1 MFTNTTTLGEFSQ
14 QQSSP
19 EAQRERERE
28 RERESSLLQR
38 VFLAECRSTSLDPV
52 VDEKDKEIER
62 RKGKWMEKQNC
73 SDHELVGPTLLHDA
87 S

>member
-1 MFTNTTTLGEFSQ
+1 VSFL
-14 QQSSP
+14 SSKP
-19 EAQRERERE
+19 LQKHSERERE
-28 RERESSLLQR
+28 LSLLQR
-38 VFLAECRSTSLDPV
+38 VFLAEYHSTSLDPV

-73 SDHELVGPTLLHDA
+73 SDHELVGPTLLNDA

>member
-1 MFTNTTTLGEFSQ
+1 MFTNTTTLGEFSE

-19 EAQRERERE
+19 EAHRERE
-28 RERESSLLQR
+28 RERESSLVQR
-38 VFLAECRSTSLDPV
+38 VFLAECHSTSLDPV
-52 VDEKDKEIER
+52 VDEKDTEIER

-73 SDHELVGPTLLHDA
+73 SDHQLVGPTLLHDA

>member
-19 EAQRERERE
+19 ERERE
-28 RERESSLLQR
+28 RERESSLVQR
-38 VFLAECRSTSLDPV
+38 VFLAECHSTSLDPV
-52 VDEKDKEIER
+52 VDEKDTEIER

>member
-19 EAQRERERE
+19 EAE
-28 RERESSLLQR
+28 RERESSLVQR
-38 VFLAECRSTSLDPV
+38 VFLAECHSTSLDPV
-52 VDEKDKEIER
+52 VDEKDKDIER